1 MNRALTPHALSL
13 SGDRVASQG
22 ERTLLQLRRADR
34 RRRRRSSLDQ
44 VRFPHTRQSLSEQ
57 PHFIVL
63 TAFFLGLGHGH
74 AAHTL
79 GSDETPSTYIP
90 DPTSTGAARHG
101 GQADEAEDEE
111 EEEVAV
117 RHLTFWQDGF
127 SIDDGDLMRYEEH
140 RELLAAIQAGYVS
153 FRFPPVLSAPVTAG
167 FFVWLLLLLPR
178 NLVQLT

>member
-1 MNRALTPHALSL
+1 MPFLCQGIESPRRGRGRSC
-13 SGDRVASQG
+13 SCG
-22 ERTLLQLRRADR
+22 ERIVVVVVVLHWIRC
-34 RRRRRSSLDQ
+34 
-44 VRFPHTRQSLSEQ
+44 VFHTRASRYPNNLTSS
-57 PHFIVL
+57 VL

-101 GQADEAEDEE
+101 GQADEEEDEE

>member
-1 MNRALTPHALSL
+1 MPLFFVRGSSRLAGGEDAPAAAASGSSSSSFFTGSGAVSTHTSCYPNNLLHRFNRFS
-13 SGDRVASQG
+13 
-22 ERTLLQLRRADR
+22 
-34 RRRRRSSLDQ
+34 
-44 VRFPHTRQSLSEQ
+44 
-57 PHFIVL
+57 
-63 TAFFLGLGHGH
+63 LGLGHGH

-101 GQADEAEDEE
+101 GQADEEEDEE

-140 RELLAAIQAGYVS
+140 RELLAAIQAGYG
-153 FRFPPVLSAPVTAG
+153 FGFLSSHEASS
-167 FFVWLLLLLPR
+167 
-178 NLVQLT
+178 N